1 MSLNVFKPLLV
12 LALVAAANTVFAL
25 AAVGAAPKGDA
36 RAVAS
41 RIIKY
46 NFPTCKNVSN
56 ANRMQDGSIRA
67 RCDSTDYMVFT
78 IFNAKEG
85 KTVEVA
91 MNCTAAKT
99 LLNVSC

>member
-1 MSLNVFKPLLV
+1 MSLNVFKSL
-12 LALVAAANTVFAL
+12 LALALATAANSVFAL
-25 AAVGAAPKGDA
+25 GTVGAAPKGDA

-46 NFPTCKNVSN
+46 NFPTCKNISN

-85 KTVEVA
+85 KTIEVA